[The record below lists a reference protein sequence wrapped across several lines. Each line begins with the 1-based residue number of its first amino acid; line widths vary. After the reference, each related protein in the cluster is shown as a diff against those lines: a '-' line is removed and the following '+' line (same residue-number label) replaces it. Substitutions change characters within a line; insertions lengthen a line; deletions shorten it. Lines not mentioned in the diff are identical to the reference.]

1 LESKREGAVPE
12 PLTRWDYFFIHFDRR
27 DMGELWTPLE
37 TLGQDGW
44 EMVGVS
50 DGIAFFKR
58 PKP

>member
-1 LESKREGAVPE
+1 MVADLV
-12 PLTRWDYFFIHFDRR
+12 TRWDYFFITFDRR
-27 DMGELWTPLE
+27 DMAELRAPLE
-37 TLGQDGW
+37 KLGADGW

>member
-1 LESKREGAVPE
+1 VPE
-12 PLTRWDYFFIHFDRR
+12 TLTRWDYFFIHFDRR

-58 PKP
+58 PKA